1 MDAAGIRYAR
11 CIYDPIIKV
20 KDFKGSPEVSISTE
34 IEGLD
39 VYYSI
44 DESIPDNY
52 FPKYTKPIVMPGDA
66 AHLKVVTYKD
76 GKQVGQLISL
86 SVEQLKGRQR
96 GEN

>member
-1 MDAAGIRYAR
+1 
-11 CIYDPIIKV
+11 
-20 KDFKGSPEVSISTE
+20 
-34 IEGLD
+34 

-52 FPKYTKPIVMPGDA
+52 FPKYTQPIVMPADA

-86 SVEQLKGRQR
+86 SIDQLRSRQR
-96 GEN
+96 RED